1 MSEPLTETFDKYKL
15 RPLNFGDINA
25 INRETIFLSEKQGM
39 SVNVPKMLFL
49 TVKKGIMHKDGTP
62 LTDDELNN
70 LDDTTAREACRRI
83 LLLSGKSLGVSE
95 KELLGKWQKNQ

>member
-1 MSEPLTETFDKYKL
+1 MTEPPTEDFREYKL
-15 RPLNFGDINA
+15 RALNFGDISD
-25 INRETIFLSEKQGM
+25 INSKTIFLSEKQGM
-39 SVNVPKMLFL
+39 SVNVAKMLFL

-95 KELLGKWQKNQ
+95 KELLG